1 VDAILVLAGGVSN
14 DGKPHETVMR
24 RLREAASVYQSQ
36 IARSGAAPA
45 VVCNGGGTTHKPKW
59 VDPAGYAV
67 PEAALMARELRAMG
81 VKSSDIYVEGYSDDT
96 IGNAFFARVMH
107 ADVRPWTNLLVVTSS
122 FQMARTQAIYD
133 WVFGLLPMPT
143 QKRAYRLEYVAVAD
157 EGALPRAVLRSRRT
171 REASS
176 LRNFQ
181 AGTLVRLTVLDL
193 SDNPLRSDGAGR
205 VDRLHEVAGG
215 VEDDDRVARR
225 AIRGAGVGHVDEAVA
240 EPHAADVV
248 EFAAGER
255 RPDRAEHV
263 TGGVVAGGRGRW
275 SAR

>member
-1 VDAILVLAGGVSN
+1 MSALSSVARCVAVLLVLGLIGYVARPSESRSDLFSPSVDAILVLAGGVSN
-14 DGKPHETVMR
+14 EGKPHETVMR
-24 RLREAASVYQSQ
+24 RLREAARVYQSQ

-133 WVFGLLPMPT
+133 WVFGLLPMPE
-143 QKRAYRLEYVAVAD
+143 QKRAYRLEYIAVAD

-171 REASS
+171 REATS
-176 LRNFQ
+176 LRSFQ
-181 AGTLVRLTVLDL
+181 AGTLIRLTELASVHEWINLQHKGYSASGML
-193 SDNPLRSDGAGR
+193 MKRPLNKS
-205 VDRLHEVAGG
+205 
-215 VEDDDRVARR
+215 
-225 AIRGAGVGHVDEAVA
+225 
-240 EPHAADVV
+240 
-248 EFAAGER
+248 
-255 RPDRAEHV
+255 
-263 TGGVVAGGRGRW
+263 
-275 SAR
+275 SALALTY